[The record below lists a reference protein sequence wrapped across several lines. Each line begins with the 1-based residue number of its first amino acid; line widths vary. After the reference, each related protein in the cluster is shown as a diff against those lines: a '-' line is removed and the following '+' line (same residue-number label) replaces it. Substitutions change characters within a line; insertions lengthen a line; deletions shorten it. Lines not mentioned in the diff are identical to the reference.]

1 MLISMRDAFGE
12 AIAEL
17 GKTNS
22 KILAL
27 TADLGSSIR
36 LDKFARE
43 FPDRFFNVG
52 VAEANMIG
60 LAAGM
65 ALEGFIPFCASFA
78 VFLPGRCFDQ
88 IRVSLC
94 QNKAN
99 VKLVGSH
106 CGFTN
111 PGDGASAQ
119 SVEDIALMRV
129 LPEMTVICP
138 ADAIETKKAVL
149 TMAHQRGPA
158 YLRIS
163 RTETETVTKES
174 DPFEIGKARVLKPG
188 KKITLIACGTMVGIA
203 LQAAEKINGEVIN
216 LSTIKPLDKAT
227 ILKSVKKTKQV
238 ITIEEHSVYG
248 GMGSAV
254 AEMLSQEYPVPI
266 KIMGIPDVFGQSARE
281 YQQLLDKYGL
291 TEENIIKEAAK
302 LRQL

>member
-1 MLISMRDAFGE
+1 
-12 AIAEL
+12 L
-17 GKTNS
+17 GPS
-22 KILAL
+22 V
-27 TADLGSSIR
+27 R
-36 LDKFARE
+36 LDGFARE

-149 TMAHQRGPA
+149 AMAHQNGPA

-163 RTETETVTKES
+163 RTETQVVTSKS
-174 DPFEIGKARVLKPG
+174 DPFKIGEARVIKQG

-203 LQAAEKINGEVIN
+203 LQAAEKIDGEVIN

-227 ILKSVKKTKQV
+227 ILKSIRKTGRV
-238 ITIEEHSVYG
+238 ITIEEHSIYG

-254 AEMLSQEYPVPI
+254 TEMVSQQYPVPV
-266 KIMGIPDVFGQSARE
+266 KIMGIPDVFGESARE

-291 TEENIIKEAAK
+291 TVENIIKNYK
-302 LRQL
+302 LF